1 MGDDFDPFSLTD
13 GNEPVRTVPAGFYYT
28 DAITDRA
35 VDRIRARSGG
45 PDPFFLYVAYT
56 APHWP
61 LHALP
66 EDIRKYEDAY
76 RSGWDEVR
84 RARRAREADLGV
96 IDPHWMLPPREPE
109 AGPWQETTHPVWE
122 ARRMAV
128 YAAQIDRL
136 DQGVGR
142 ILAALRAAGAAEET
156 LVLFLSDNG
165 GCAENVQ
172 PDWYDVTTR
181 TRGGRP
187 VRVGN
192 IPGVMP
198 GPEEVYQSYGP
209 AWANVSNTPFRR
221 YKHFAHEGGIATP
234 LIVRWP
240 SRIQRGGEIRK
251 AEVGHVID
259 LLPTFLEVAGAPYPA
274 LRRGQPTIPLEGRSM
289 LSAML
294 GKPSPLRAPIFW
306 EHEGNRA
313 VRSDHWKLVATKG
326 GPWELYDMS
335 QDRTETQDLGARYPD
350 RVRELAALYE
360 AWAERIGV
368 VR

>member
-1 MGDDFDPFSLTD
+1 
-13 GNEPVRTVPAGFYYT
+13 
-28 DAITDRA
+28 
-35 VDRIRARSGG
+35 
-45 PDPFFLYVAYT
+45 
-56 APHWP
+56 
-61 LHALP
+61 
-66 EDIRKYEDAY
+66 
-76 RSGWDEVR
+76 
-84 RARRAREADLGV
+84 
-96 IDPHWMLPPREPE
+96 
-109 AGPWQETTHPVWE
+109 
-122 ARRMAV
+122 MAV
-128 YAAQIDRL
+128 YSAQIDRL

-142 ILAALRAAGAAEET
+142 ILAALREAEAEEET

-187 VRVGN
+187 VCVGN

-240 SRIQRGGEIRK
+240 SRIPGGGVIRR

-259 LLPTFLEVAGAPYPA
+259 LLPTFLEITGASYPHI
-274 LRRGQPTIPLEGRSM
+274 RRGQPTLLLEGRSM
-289 LSAML
+289 LSAL
-294 GKPSPLRAPIFW
+294 IGKPSPPRAPIFW

-313 VRSDHWKLVATKG
+313 MRSGDWKLVARRG
-326 GPWELYDMS
+326 GAWELYDVS
-335 QDRTETQDLGARYPD
+335 SDRTETRDLAAAHPD
-350 RVRELAALYE
+350 RVREFSALYST
-360 AWAERIGV
+360 WAERVGV
-368 VR
+368 AP